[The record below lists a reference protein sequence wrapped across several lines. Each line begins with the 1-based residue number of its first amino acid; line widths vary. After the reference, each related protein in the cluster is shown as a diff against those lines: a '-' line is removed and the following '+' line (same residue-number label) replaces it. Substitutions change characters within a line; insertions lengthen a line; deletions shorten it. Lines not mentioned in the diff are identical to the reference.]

1 MDSKKFIIRETGLL
15 LLGEAIGAAAIAAV
29 FALLNQLD
37 GKVIAG
43 AIIGAVL
50 AVANFFFMAIASDA
64 AADKAVDQDVKGGK
78 ATIKLSF
85 YMRMF
90 GILLVLFVC
99 AKSGICNIFSMV
111 IPLFLAFP
119 ILLVIE
125 FFRKAG
131 GNKK

>member
-43 AIIGAVL
+43 AIIGAAL

>member
-15 LLGEAIGAAAIAAV
+15 LLGEAIGGAAIAAV

>member
-43 AIIGAVL
+43 AIVGAAL

-119 ILLVIE
+119 ILIVIE

>member
-43 AIIGAVL
+43 AIIGAAL

-119 ILLVIE
+119 ILIVIE

>member
-43 AIIGAVL
+43 AIIGAAL

-90 GILLVLFVC
+90 GILLVLFLC

>member
-43 AIIGAVL
+43 AIVGAAL